1 MSAYYVQLLLLLQF
15 LGYYRVVRLFPSLSP
30 PLFSISSSF
39 SPESTHKRPAVFGPQ
54 QPSLGMGPRRWNYIK
69 VIIFLSLPDLCV
81 ERVDDR
87 CFRFGER
94 RERIFPKGPGNKRDE
109 GEKGRNKGTYYA
121 QAEKLLW
128 RGKIRSSRDRRRRG
142 KQKKVSSGDFCC
154 IKYAAI
160 SFSLRLTPMMA
171 FSSDIE
177 TCFALSTAVTTCC
190 WCWNK
195 EQ

>member
-1 MSAYYVQLLLLLQF
+1 MISARFFPPSLFWSNLATNVDVLRAAAAVIVAVPWLLSRRQT
-15 LGYYRVVRLFPSLSP
+15 FPFSLSP
-30 PLFSISSSF
+30 LHFFSISSSF

-128 RGKIRSSRDRRRRG
+128 RGKIRSSRDRRRG
-142 KQKKVSSGDFCC
+142 KAKKFPLATF
-154 IKYAAI
+154 AA
-160 SFSLRLTPMMA
+160 
-171 FSSDIE
+171 
-177 TCFALSTAVTTCC
+177 
-190 WCWNK
+190 
-195 EQ
+195 